1 MNIKLRVIR
10 ILSIPIN
17 LPHVGIITPLKFFG
31 QKKVRWA
38 LELKSITEC

>member
-17 LPHVGIITPLKFFG
+17 LPRVGINPPQVFWA
-31 QKKVRWA
+31 KKVRWA